1 VNSQLDEREQR
12 LVANCCAYAEGD
24 PAGLPGHDLMI
35 IIAKLIAQADE
46 LLHLAGKGADHL
58 QIDEMI
64 AEYSRLVNG
73 HNAFFGDPPAGQ
85 HVLRVALHKLKLMV
99 AAYDVNLDFFLANAS
114 TGGAGNVYPKFGGRA
129 QRAGARAECN
139 SCMPR
144 YTAVAASLTQLSGL
158 RGKHHHAE
166 VDR

>member
-114 TGGAGNVYPKFGGRA
+114 REALVTFIQNSETVHNQRGRVLSA
-129 QRAGARAECN
+129 IPECPVHGRGCIPHAIEWIEGKAS
-139 SCMPR
+139 SC
-144 YTAVAASLTQLSGL
+144 
-158 RGKHHHAE
+158 
-166 VDR
+166 